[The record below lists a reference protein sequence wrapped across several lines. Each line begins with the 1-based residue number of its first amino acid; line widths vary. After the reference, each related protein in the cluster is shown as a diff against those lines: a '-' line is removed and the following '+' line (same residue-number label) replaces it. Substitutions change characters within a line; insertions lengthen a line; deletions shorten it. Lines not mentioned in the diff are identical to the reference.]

1 VSKILS
7 YVRLYNRQA
16 QPFRWTYR
24 NPRKRIHVSP
34 ISVTRHYEATLIL
47 RSACAI
53 SGEGF
58 IEPTGEMRQA

>member
-1 VSKILS
+1 LVSKILS

-34 ISVTRHYEATLIL
+34 ISVTRH
-47 RSACAI
+47 
-53 SGEGF
+53 
-58 IEPTGEMRQA
+58 